1 MLGHIKSFEV
11 DPNFKLT
18 SNPRRSLSSTCQLG
32 HLNYELLH
40 HFYTF
45 REIIERFTSSRNR
58 ITGVVLIVACE
69 LEKDAR
75 FSAFSGGLKR
85 TCSRQFN
92 FSNF

>member
-1 MLGHIKSFEV
+1 MLGHIWASEV

-18 SNPRRSLSSTCQLG
+18 SNPQRSLSSTGQLA

-58 ITGVVLIVACE
+58 ITRVVLIVVCE
-69 LEKDAR
+69 LAKDVR
-75 FSAFSGGLKR
+75 FSAFSGALKR
-85 TCSRQFN
+85 ACSRKFN

>member
-1 MLGHIKSFEV
+1 MLGHINAFEV

-18 SNPRRSLSSTCQLG
+18 SNPRRSLSSTSQLA

-40 HFYTF
+40 HFNTF

-58 ITGVVLIVACE
+58 ITGVVLIVVCE
-69 LEKDAR
+69 FAKDAR
-75 FSAFSGGLKR
+75 FSVFPWGLKR
-85 TCSRQFN
+85 VCSRKFN